1 MKCPFCSSVDNG
13 VVDSRETEDGHAIR
27 RRRSCTAC
35 SRRFTTYERV
45 EEQPLV
51 VVKKDGSRTA
61 FDQQKMLAGV
71 RRACEKRPVPTA
83 RVQQLVVDIERKALE
98 LGEREIS
105 SRWIGEQVMDALRGL
120 DEVAYVRFASV
131 YRSFRDVEEFARE
144 LESLRGTRG
153 EGLRPEGLRGDGLR
167 GDGLR
172 GDGTRADGAGAPE
185 A

>member
-51 VVKKDGSRTA
+51 VVKKDGSRA
-61 FDQQKMLAGV
+61 PFDRQKLLAGV

-83 RVQQLVVDIERKALE
+83 RVQQLVADIERRAGE
-98 LGEREIS
+98 LGEREIAT
-105 SRWIGEQVMDALRGL
+105 RWIGEQVMAALREL

-144 LESLRGTRG
+144 LEALRGARVEAGRTD
-153 EGLRPEGLRGDGLR
+153 RP
-167 GDGLR
+167 
-172 GDGTRADGAGAPE
+172 PE

>member
-1 MKCPFCSSVDNG
+1 MKCPFCTSVDNG

-45 EEQPLV
+45 EEQALV
-51 VVKKDGSRTA
+51 VVKKDGSRA
-61 FDQQKMLAGV
+61 PFDRQKLLGGV

-83 RVQQLVVDIERKALE
+83 RIQQLIADIERRAQE
-98 LGEREIS
+98 LGEREIA
-105 SRWIGEQVMDALRGL
+105 SRWIGEQVMAALREL

-144 LESLRGTRG
+144 LEALRGGRV
-153 EGLRPEGLRGDGLR
+153 EPA
-167 GDGLR
+167 
-172 GDGTRADGAGAPE
+172 RADGPPE

>member
-1 MKCPFCSSVDNG
+1 MKCPFCASVDNG
-13 VVDSRETEDGHAIR
+13 VVDSRETEEGHAIR

-35 SRRFTTYERV
+35 TRRFTTYERV

-51 VVKKDGSRTA
+51 VVKKDGSRA
-61 FDQQKMLAGV
+61 PFDRQKLLGGL

-83 RVQQLVVDIERKALE
+83 RIQQVVADIERRGQE

-105 SRWIGEQVMDALRGL
+105 SRWIGEQVMTALREL

-144 LESLRGTRG
+144 LETLRGARVEPPRG
-153 EGLRPEGLRGDGLR
+153 
-167 GDGLR
+167 
-172 GDGTRADGAGAPE
+172 DGAGAPE

>member
-13 VVDSRETEDGHAIR
+13 VVDSRETEDGRAIR

-51 VVKKDGSRTA
+51 VVKKDGSRA
-61 FDQQKMLAGV
+61 PFDRQKLLAGV
-71 RRACEKRPVPTA
+71 RRACEKRPVPTV
-83 RVQQLVVDIERKALE
+83 RVQQLVADIERRAAE
-98 LGEREIS
+98 LGEREIAT
-105 SRWIGEQVMDALRGL
+105 RWIGEQVMAALREL
-120 DEVAYVRFASV
+120 DQVAYVRFASV

-144 LESLRGTRG
+144 LEALRGARV
-153 EGLRPEGLRGDGLR
+153 EAARPDGP
-167 GDGLR
+167 
-172 GDGTRADGAGAPE
+172 PE